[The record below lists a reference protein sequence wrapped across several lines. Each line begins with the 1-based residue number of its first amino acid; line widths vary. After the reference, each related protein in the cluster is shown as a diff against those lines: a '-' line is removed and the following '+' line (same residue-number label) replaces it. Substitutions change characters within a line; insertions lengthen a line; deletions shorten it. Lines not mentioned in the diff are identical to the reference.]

1 MTLVVQ
7 VKGKV
12 RGKVDVAA
20 DASQDAIEAAVLA
33 DENVARHVGDNPVR
47 KMIIVP
53 GKLVNVVI

>member
-1 MTLVVQ
+1 
-7 VKGKV
+7 
-12 RGKVDVAA
+12 VAA

-33 DENVARHVGDNPVR
+33 DENVARHVGDHPVR